1 MLHSMT
7 RINND
12 VEKTMRSYG
21 WPWEAVPITSCG
33 LERTRE
39 LFLMGLHGLHGSK
52 LIPLHGVALGMVY
65 LAYNGIEWV

>member
-1 MLHSMT
+1 M
-7 RINND
+7 
-12 VEKTMRSYG
+12 
-21 WPWEAVPITSCG
+21 PIPSCG
-33 LERTRE
+33 VGRTRE